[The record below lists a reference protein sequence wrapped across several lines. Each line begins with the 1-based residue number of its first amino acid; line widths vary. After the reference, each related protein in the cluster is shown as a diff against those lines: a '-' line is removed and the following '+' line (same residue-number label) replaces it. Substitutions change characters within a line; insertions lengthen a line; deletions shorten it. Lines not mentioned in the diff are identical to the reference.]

1 VTAADLE
8 LSARLDADSLT
19 IHVPP
24 ATRTLVEG
32 DGVVLDRADARHG
45 LPAHLEPGARYSD
58 VSIESHMRGE
68 NEGSLRWKG
77 PRPAME
83 PGAAFPESASGGS
96 ELVPSPANEG
106 AVENEDMNNDL
117 ISATKRR
124 ATAREKRRTT
134 LAREPRPS
142 DEATEPSENGTAA
155 FQDVSIG
162 DFVAGT
168 ARSTSGRVTFGLGAL
183 IGAAAGATAA
193 NLASRR
199 KDVISGVVRI
209 DLLKRV
215 ELLSIKLRL
224 QRAAED
230 RLR

>member
-1 VTAADLE
+1 MTAADFELGVHLE
-8 LSARLDADSLT
+8 ADSLA

-24 ATRTLVEG
+24 DMRTLVEG
-32 DGVVLDRADARHG
+32 DGVVLDRAEARHG
-45 LPAHLEPGARYSD
+45 LPAHLEPGARFSNI
-58 VSIESHMRGE
+58 SIERSVRGQ
-68 NEGSLRWKG
+68 NE
-77 PRPAME
+77 
-83 PGAAFPESASGGS
+83 AFPEGPSRGSGTS
-96 ELVPSPANEG
+96 PLITSPADEG
-106 AVENEDMNNDL
+106 AVENQDMSNDL

-124 ATAREKRRTT
+124 AAAREKRRKT
-134 LAREPRPS
+134 LSLEPQPL
-142 DEATEPSENGTAA
+142 DEATEPSEDGAPSLR
-155 FQDVSIG
+155 DDSVS
-162 DFVAGT
+162 DLVAG
-168 ARSTSGRVTFGLGAL
+168 AKGSTSGRVTFGLGAL
-183 IGAAAGATAA
+183 IGAAAGATVA

>member
-19 IHVPP
+19 IYVPP

-32 DGVVLDRADARHG
+32 DRVVLDRSDARHG
-45 LPAHLEPGARYSD
+45 LPAHLELGARYSD
-58 VSIESHMRGE
+58 VSIESRMRGE
-68 NEGSLRWKG
+68 NEGSLRWGG
-77 PRPAME
+77 PRPPME
-83 PGAAFPESASGGS
+83 PGAAFPDSPSGGS
-96 ELVPSPANEG
+96 GLVTSPTNEG

-124 ATAREKRRTT
+124 AAAREKRRTT
-134 LAREPRPS
+134 LAPEPRPRG
-142 DEATEPSENGTAA
+142 EATEPSEDGTGA
-155 FQDVSIG
+155 FQNVSIG

-168 ARSTSGRVTFGLGAL
+168 ARSTSSRVTFGLGAL

-224 QRAAED
+224 QRAAGD